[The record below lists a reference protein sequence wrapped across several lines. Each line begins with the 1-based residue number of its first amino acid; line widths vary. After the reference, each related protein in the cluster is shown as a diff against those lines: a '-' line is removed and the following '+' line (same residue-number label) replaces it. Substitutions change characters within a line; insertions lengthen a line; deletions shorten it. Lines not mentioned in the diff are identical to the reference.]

1 MKAKPH
7 HIILGMLFAFSSS
20 LLIGIVVAHFQGIQP
35 KNFLWAILNLSVAY
49 NTAFQVG
56 AAANIGIFFLLLKR
70 DSLIFWA
77 RGWMV
82 GTMIAAT
89 VAIVRIAAGF

>member
-1 MKAKPH
+1 MKAKTP
-7 HIILGMLFAFSSS
+7 HIILGMLFAMIST
-20 LLIGIVVAHFQGIQP
+20 LLIGMTIAHFQGIQP
-35 KNFLWAILNLSVAY
+35 KNFLWAVFNLSVAY
-49 NTAFQVG
+49 NTSFQVG
-56 AAANIGIFFLLLKR
+56 VAANIGVFFLLLKR

-89 VAIVRIAAGF
+89 VAVVRIAAGF

>member
-1 MKAKPH
+1 
-7 HIILGMLFAFSSS
+7 MLFACITT
-20 LLIGIVVAHFQGIQP
+20 LLIGAIVAHFQGIQP
-35 KNFLWAILNLSVAY
+35 KNFLWAVFNLSTAY
-49 NTAFQVG
+49 NTSFQVG
-56 AAANIGIFFLLLKR
+56 VLSNIGIFFLLLKR

-89 VAIVRIAAGF
+89 VALVRISAGF

>member
-1 MKAKPH
+1 MKAKPL
-7 HIILGMLFAFSSS
+7 HIILGMLFACIGS
-20 LLIGIVVAHFQGIQP
+20 LLIGMVVAHFQGIQP
-35 KNFLWAILNLSVAY
+35 KNFLWAVFNLSAAY
-49 NTAFQVG
+49 NTSFQVG
-56 AAANIGIFFLLLKR
+56 VLSNIGIFFLLLKR

-89 VAIVRIAAGF
+89 VALVRISAGF

>member
-1 MKAKPH
+1 
-7 HIILGMLFAFSSS
+7 MLFACITT
-20 LLIGIVVAHFQGIQP
+20 LLIGAVVAHFQGIQP
-35 KNFLWAILNLSVAY
+35 KNFLWAVFNLSTAY
-49 NTAFQVG
+49 NTSFQVG
-56 AAANIGIFFLLLKR
+56 VLSNIGIFFLLLKR

-89 VAIVRIAAGF
+89 VALVRISAGF

>member
-1 MKAKPH
+1 MKTKPL
-7 HIILGMLFAFSSS
+7 HIVFGLILACINA
-20 LLIGIVVAHFQGIQP
+20 LLLGIIVAHFQGIKP
-35 KNFLWAILNLSVAY
+35 ENFLWAVFNLSAAY
-49 NTAFQVG
+49 NTSFQVG
-56 AAANIGIFFLLLKR
+56 VAANIGIFFLLLKR

-89 VAIVRIAAGF
+89 VAIVRITQGF

>member
-1 MKAKPH
+1 MKAKPL
-7 HIILGMLFAFSSS
+7 HIIFGILFACIGS
-20 LLIGIVVAHFQGIQP
+20 LLIGMVVAHFQGIQP
-35 KNFLWAILNLSVAY
+35 KNFLWAVFNLSAAY
-49 NTAFQVG
+49 NTSFQVG
-56 AAANIGIFFLLLKR
+56 VLSNIGIFFLLLKR

-89 VAIVRIAAGF
+89 VALVRISAGF

>member
-1 MKAKPH
+1 MKAKPL
-7 HIILGMLFAFSSS
+7 HIILGMILACISS

-35 KNFLWAILNLSVAY
+35 KNFLWAVFNLSVAY
-49 NTAFQVG
+49 NTTFQVG
-56 AAANIGIFFLLLKR
+56 VAANIGVFFLLLKR